1 MGSIKELYRS
11 DIENKTLYEQYLKE
25 YRDKL
30 LELSTSLLTYYD
42 ELINSINIGYQKEK
56 TATGVDY
63 YNEMYVMVKHE
74 NDTFDSMKDLV
85 KDLYSGDSKKVEYE
99 IQYLDQSGMAML
111 VLWYIYYIMAI
122 IGIYFMSKNV
132 DIKIY
137 TKILVVVVIFFY
149 PQILLYLEL
158 YAYKGLSHI
167 SDRTAD
173 NIL

>member
-1 MGSIKELYRS
+1 
-11 DIENKTLYEQYLKE
+11 
-25 YRDKL
+25 
-30 LELSTSLLTYYD
+30 
-42 ELINSINIGYQKEK
+42 
-56 TATGVDY
+56 
-63 YNEMYVMVKHE
+63 
-74 NDTFDSMKDLV
+74 MKDLV
-85 KDLYSGDSKKVEYE
+85 KDLYSGTAKRSNTRYSIWISRNGYAGIVVHILY
-99 IQYLDQSGMAML
+99 
-111 VLWYIYYIMAI
+111 MAI

>member
-1 MGSIKELYRS
+1 MRKKKIRRDTLGRKQLCRIYVEEHTRFAGRRSGNASAEPQQNHGQYKELYRS

-85 KDLYSGDSKKVEYE
+85 KDLYSGTAKRSNTRYSIWISPEW
-99 IQYLDQSGMAML
+99 LCWCGT
-111 VLWYIYYIMAI
+111 YIIMAI
-122 IGIYFMSKNV
+122 I
-132 DIKIY
+132 DI
-137 TKILVVVVIFFY
+137 
-149 PQILLYLEL
+149 LYE
-158 YAYKGLSHI
+158 
-167 SDRTAD
+167 
-173 NIL
+173 